1 MQMASESA
9 GNMATNRVFQHASAA
24 PLGGLLLGESTAMLN
39 VFRLIERVGP
49 TEASVLLT
57 GESGSGKELAAQAI
71 HECSRRRHAPFI
83 AINCGAIP
91 AGLIEAELF
100 GYEKGSFTG
109 AVRAH
114 AGVFERARG
123 GTLLLDEVTEMPLD
137 MQTRLL
143 RVLETRKFYRV
154 GASLEQST
162 DVRVIAATNRCP
174 IQATQSGQLRE
185 DLLYRLAV
193 FPIDLPPLRE
203 RADDINL
210 LAEHFLARL
219 NDHAG
224 TCKRFSALARMLLK
238 QHAWPGNVREL
249 RNCVERAFIL
259 ADEVLELSPMLQN
272 GGINH
277 GTSALGGASVD
288 GPDYRGAG
296 HKSPAAIGRRHNELG
311 SRAAQPGSAAD
322 SGLGGLKAEAAVR
335 DRLEIRV
342 GSRIYD
348 MERSLIEA
356 TLDHFQ
362 GNKRRAADALGCSL
376 KTLYNKL
383 NGYSQNQSCVNNSL
397 QLTSVEGQ

>member
-1 MQMASESA
+1 MNVARSTFAES
-9 GNMATNRVFQHASAA
+9 TLPYAA
-24 PLGGLLLGESTAMLN
+24 PGPLLGDSVAMQE

-57 GESGSGKELAAQAI
+57 GESGSGKELAAQSI
-71 HECSRRRHAPFI
+71 HDRSPRRGGPFI

-109 AVRAH
+109 AIRAH
-114 AGVFERARG
+114 AGVFERAQG

-154 GASLEQST
+154 GASMEFMS
-162 DVRVIAATNRCP
+162 DVRVIASTNRCP
-174 IQATQSGQLRE
+174 LQAVQNGQLRE

-193 FPIDLPPLRE
+193 FPIDLPPLRS
-203 RADDINL
+203 RGPDVDL
-210 LAEHFLARL
+210 LAEHFLSELNAQNGTQKRL
-219 NDHAG
+219 
-224 TCKRFSALARMLLK
+224 SALARMTLK
-238 QHAWPGNVREL
+238 QHTWPGNVREL
-249 RNCVERAFIL
+249 KNCIERAFIL
-259 ADEVLELSPMLQN
+259 ADQTLELAPLIQ
-272 GGINH
+272 
-277 GTSALGGASVD
+277 
-288 GPDYRGAG
+288 
-296 HKSPAAIGRRHNELG
+296 
-311 SRAAQPGSAAD
+311 SAAR
-322 SGLGGLKAEAAVR
+322 GGEVPV
-335 DRLEIRV
+335 DRERLDIRV

-356 TLDHFQ
+356 TLDYFK

-383 NGYSQNQSCVNNSL
+383 NGYSQSQECASS
-397 QLTSVEGQ
+397 

>member
-1 MQMASESA
+1 MNSVRSSFSEPVLPCAAPSPLL
-9 GNMATNRVFQHASAA
+9 GDSAA
-24 PLGGLLLGESTAMLN
+24 MQE

-57 GESGSGKELAAQAI
+57 GESGSGKELAAQSI
-71 HECSRRRHAPFI
+71 HDRSARRGGPFI

-109 AVRAH
+109 AIRAH
-114 AGVFERARG
+114 AGVFERAQG

-154 GASLEQST
+154 GASVEFLS
-162 DVRVIAATNRCP
+162 DVRVIASTNRCP
-174 IQATQSGQLRE
+174 LQAVQNGQLRE

-193 FPIDLPPLRE
+193 FPIDLPPLRN
-203 RADDINL
+203 RGNDVDL
-210 LAEHFLARL
+210 LAEHFLSELNTQSRTQKRL
-219 NDHAG
+219 
-224 TCKRFSALARMLLK
+224 SALARMTLK
-238 QHAWPGNVREL
+238 QHTWPGNVREL
-249 RNCVERAFIL
+249 KNCIERAFIL
-259 ADEVLELSPMLQN
+259 GDQTLELAPLIQN
-272 GGINH
+272 
-277 GTSALGGASVD
+277 
-288 GPDYRGAG
+288 
-296 HKSPAAIGRRHNELG
+296 AATR
-311 SRAAQPGSAAD
+311 
-322 SGLGGLKAEAAVR
+322 SGDAPT
-335 DRLEIRV
+335 DRERLDIRV

-356 TLDHFQ
+356 TLDYFK

-383 NGYSQNQSCVNNSL
+383 NGYSQSQECASS
-397 QLTSVEGQ
+397 

>member
-1 MQMASESA
+1 MNTVSYGLSESP
-9 GNMATNRVFQHASAA
+9 AA
-24 PLGGLLLGESTAMLN
+24 LPPAAVGSLLGNSFAMQE

-57 GESGSGKELAAQAI
+57 GESGSGKELAAQMI
-71 HECSRRRHAPFI
+71 HKSSARSGKPFI

-109 AVRAH
+109 AMRGH
-114 AGVFERARG
+114 AGVFERANG
-123 GTLLLDEVTEMPLD
+123 GTLLLDEVIEMPLD

-143 RVLETRKFYRV
+143 RVLESRKFYRV
-154 GASLEQST
+154 GANTEYSS

-174 IQATQSGQLRE
+174 LSAVQAGQLRE

-193 FPIDLPPLRE
+193 FPIDMPPLRN
-203 RADDINL
+203 RGDDVEL
-210 LAEHFLARL
+210 LANHFLAELNAQSMTQKRL
-219 NDHAG
+219 
-224 TCKRFSALARMLLK
+224 SAHSRQTLI
-238 QHAWPGNVREL
+238 QHSWPGNVREL
-249 RNCVERAFIL
+249 KNCIERAFIL
-259 ADEVLELSPMLQN
+259 GDSVLELAPLIQN
-272 GGINH
+272 AARSEQA
-277 GTSALGGASVD
+277 SAGQAGGGA
-288 GPDYRGAG
+288 
-296 HKSPAAIGRRHNELG
+296 
-311 SRAAQPGSAAD
+311 AD
-322 SGLGGLKAEAAVR
+322 R

-356 TLDHFQ
+356 TLDYFK

-383 NGYSQNQSCVNNSL
+383 NGYSQRQECANS
-397 QLTSVEGQ
+397 

>member
-1 MQMASESA
+1 MNSVSHVFSA
-9 GNMATNRVFQHASAA
+9 QLA
-24 PLGGLLLGESTAMLN
+24 PLTAVGSLLGASPAMQQ

-57 GESGSGKELAAQAI
+57 GESGSGKELAAQSI
-71 HECSRRRHAPFI
+71 HECSARRDGPFV

-114 AGVFERARG
+114 AGVFERAQG

-143 RVLETRKFYRV
+143 RVLEMRKFYRV
-154 GASLEQST
+154 GASTEFTS
-162 DVRVIAATNRCP
+162 DVRVIASTNRCP
-174 IQATQSGQLRE
+174 LQAVQTGQLRE

-193 FPIDLPPLRE
+193 FPVDMPPLRS
-203 RADDINL
+203 RGDDVEL
-210 LAEHFLARL
+210 LAEHFLAEL
-219 NDHAG
+219 NAQAG
-224 TCKRFSALARMLLK
+224 TQKRLSALARMMLK
-238 QHAWPGNVREL
+238 RHTWPGNVREL
-249 RNCVERAFIL
+249 KNCIERAFIL
-259 ADEVLELSPMLQN
+259 GDSVLELAPL
-272 GGINH
+272 I
-277 GTSALGGASVD
+277 
-288 GPDYRGAG
+288 
-296 HKSPAAIGRRHNELG
+296 
-311 SRAAQPGSAAD
+311 PGSAA
-322 SGLGGLKAEAAVR
+322 R
-335 DRLEIRV
+335 DGDPAGDGERLNIRV

-356 TLDHFQ
+356 TLDYFK

-383 NGYSQNQSCVNNSL
+383 NGYSQSQECANS
-397 QLTSVEGQ
+397 

>member
-1 MQMASESA
+1 MNSVSYSLSERPVPVAMPVIDSLL
-9 GNMATNRVFQHASAA
+9 GNSAA
-24 PLGGLLLGESTAMLN
+24 MQE
-39 VFRLIERVGP
+39 VYRLIDRVGP

-57 GESGSGKELAAQAI
+57 GESGSGKELAAQMI
-71 HECSRRRHAPFI
+71 HECSARRGKPFI

-114 AGVFERARG
+114 AGVFERAQG

-143 RVLETRKFYRV
+143 RVLESRKFYRV
-154 GASLEQST
+154 GANTEYSC

-174 IQATQSGQLRE
+174 LSAVQTGQLRE

-193 FPIDLPPLRE
+193 FPIEMPPLRN
-203 RADDINL
+203 RGDDVEI
-210 LAEHFLARL
+210 LANHFLEDLNAQAVTHKRLSAHARL
-219 NDHAG
+219 
-224 TCKRFSALARMLLK
+224 TLK
-238 QHAWPGNVREL
+238 QHSWPGNVREL
-249 RNCVERAFIL
+249 KNCIERAFIL
-259 ADEVLELSPMLQN
+259 GDTVLELAPLIQSAPREHT
-272 GGINH
+272 GGD
-277 GTSALGGASVD
+277 A
-288 GPDYRGAG
+288 
-296 HKSPAAIGRRHNELG
+296 
-311 SRAAQPGSAAD
+311 AAD
-322 SGLGGLKAEAAVR
+322 GATIDR

-356 TLDHFQ
+356 TLDYFK

-383 NGYSQNQSCVNNSL
+383 NGYSQRQECANS
-397 QLTSVEGQ
+397 

>member
-1 MQMASESA
+1 MMVN
-9 GNMATNRVFQHASAA
+9 NMNYGLAEQRA
-24 PLGGLLLGESTAMLN
+24 PLTAIGSLLGASPAMQE

-57 GESGSGKELAAQAI
+57 GESGSGKELAAQSI
-71 HECSRRRHAPFI
+71 HECSSRRDGPFI

-114 AGVFERARG
+114 AGVFERAQG

-154 GASLEQST
+154 GASTEFT
-162 DVRVIAATNRCP
+162 CDVRVIASTNRCP
-174 IQATQSGQLRE
+174 LQAVQNGQLRE

-193 FPIDLPPLRE
+193 FPVDMPPLRSRGNDVE
-203 RADDINL
+203 L
-210 LAEHFLARL
+210 LAEHFLAELNAQARTQKRL
-219 NDHAG
+219 
-224 TCKRFSALARMLLK
+224 SALARMRLK

-249 RNCVERAFIL
+249 KNCLERAFIL
-259 ADEVLELSPMLQN
+259 GDTVLELAPL
-272 GGINH
+272 I
-277 GTSALGGASVD
+277 
-288 GPDYRGAG
+288 
-296 HKSPAAIGRRHNELG
+296 
-311 SRAAQPGSAAD
+311 PGSSARGD
-322 SGLGGLKAEAAVR
+322 GDQTGDPE
-335 DRLEIRV
+335 RLNIRV

-356 TLDHFQ
+356 TLDYFK

-383 NGYSQNQSCVNNSL
+383 NGYSQNQECANS
-397 QLTSVEGQ
+397 

>member
-1 MQMASESA
+1 MSSVNQGFLQQPARMGAV
-9 GNMATNRVFQHASAA
+9 G
-24 PLGGLLLGESTAMLN
+24 AMLGASQAMQE

-57 GESGSGKELAAQAI
+57 GESGSGKELAAQMI
-71 HECSRRRHAPFI
+71 HEYSARSAGPFI
-83 AINCGAIP
+83 AVNCGAIP

-114 AGVFERARG
+114 AGVFERAQG

-154 GASLEQST
+154 GASTEFAC
-162 DVRVIAATNRCP
+162 DVRVIASTNRCP
-174 IQATQSGQLRE
+174 LQAVQNGQLRE

-193 FPIDLPPLRE
+193 FPVEMSPLRSRGNDVE
-203 RADDINL
+203 L
-210 LAEHFLARL
+210 LADRFLAELNAQRRTQKRL
-219 NDHAG
+219 
-224 TCKRFSALARMLLK
+224 SALARMMLK
-238 QHAWPGNVREL
+238 QHTWPGNVREL
-249 RNCVERAFIL
+249 RNCIERAFIL
-259 ADEVLELSPMLQN
+259 GDTVLELAPL
-272 GGINH
+272 I
-277 GTSALGGASVD
+277 
-288 GPDYRGAG
+288 
-296 HKSPAAIGRRHNELG
+296 
-311 SRAAQPGSAAD
+311 PGSAPRENDAI
-322 SGLGGLKAEAAVR
+322 G
-335 DRLEIRV
+335 DRERLNIRV

-356 TLDHFQ
+356 TLDYFK

-383 NGYSQNQSCVNNSL
+383 NGYSQSQECA
-397 QLTSVEGQ
+397 QP

>member
-1 MQMASESA
+1 MNSVSFGLPERSAPPAVSASES
-9 GNMATNRVFQHASAA
+9 
-24 PLGGLLLGESTAMLN
+24 LLGNSVAMQE

-57 GESGSGKELAAQAI
+57 GESGSGKELAARMI
-71 HECSRRRHAPFI
+71 HDCSARCDKPFI

-114 AGVFERARG
+114 AGVFERANG

-143 RVLETRKFYRV
+143 RVLESRRFYRV
-154 GASLEQST
+154 GANIEYTS

-174 IQATQSGQLRE
+174 LSAVQAGQLRE

-193 FPIDLPPLRE
+193 FPIDMPPLRN
-203 RADDINL
+203 RGDDVEL
-210 LAEHFLARL
+210 LANHFLAELNAQSMTQKRL
-219 NDHAG
+219 SAHARL
-224 TCKRFSALARMLLK
+224 TLL
-238 QHAWPGNVREL
+238 QHSWPGNVREL
-249 RNCVERAFIL
+249 KNCIERAFIL
-259 ADEVLELSPMLQN
+259 GDTVLELAPLIQN
-272 GGINH
+272 GARGEQ
-277 GTSALGGASVD
+277 GSGAQALG
-288 GPDYRGAG
+288 
-296 HKSPAAIGRRHNELG
+296 N
-311 SRAAQPGSAAD
+311 GSAAD
-322 SGLGGLKAEAAVR
+322 R

-356 TLDHFQ
+356 TLDYFK

-383 NGYSQNQSCVNNSL
+383 NGYSQRQECANS
-397 QLTSVEGQ
+397 

>member
-1 MQMASESA
+1 MNVESNRFYEQVPLAAAS
-9 GNMATNRVFQHASAA
+9 
-24 PLGGLLLGESTAMLN
+24 PLLGESPAMQE

-57 GESGSGKELAAQAI
+57 GESGSGKELAAQSI
-71 HECSRRRHAPFI
+71 HDNSLRRGGPFV

-114 AGVFERARG
+114 AGVFERAQG

-154 GASLEQST
+154 GASAELLC
-162 DVRVIAATNRCP
+162 DIRVIAATNRCP
-174 IQATQSGQLRE
+174 LQAVKNGQLRE

-193 FPIDLPPLRE
+193 FPIHMPPLRARGNDVE
-203 RADDINL
+203 LI
-210 LAEHFLARL
+210 AEHFLADLNARDGAQKRL
-219 NDHAG
+219 
-224 TCKRFSALARMLLK
+224 SALARMTLR
-238 QHAWPGNVREL
+238 QHSWPGNVREL
-249 RNCVERAFIL
+249 KNCIERAYIL
-259 ADEVLELSPMLQN
+259 GDTTLELAPLLRS
-272 GGINH
+272 
-277 GTSALGGASVD
+277 
-288 GPDYRGAG
+288 GPAIQAVEPAG
-296 HKSPAAIGRRHNELG
+296 E
-311 SRAAQPGSAAD
+311 
-322 SGLGGLKAEAAVR
+322 R
-335 DRLEIRV
+335 DRLQIRI

-356 TLDHFQ
+356 TLDYFQ
-362 GNKRRAADALGCSL
+362 GNKRRAASALGCSL

-383 NGYSQNQSCVNNSL
+383 NGYSQSQECATNN
-397 QLTSVEGQ
+397 

>member
-1 MQMASESA
+1 MNSVIYGFTERSSPAIPPPPAIGSLL
-9 GNMATNRVFQHASAA
+9 GASAA
-24 PLGGLLLGESTAMLN
+24 MQE

-57 GESGSGKELAAQAI
+57 GESGTGKELAAQSI
-71 HECSRRRHAPFI
+71 HECSARRSKPFI

-114 AGVFERARG
+114 AGVFERAEG

-143 RVLETRKFYRV
+143 RVLETRRFYRV
-154 GASLEQST
+154 GASTEYT
-162 DVRVIAATNRCP
+162 CDVRVIAATNRCP
-174 IQATQSGQLRE
+174 LQAVQSGQLRE

-193 FPIDLPPLRE
+193 FPVELPPLRN
-203 RADDINL
+203 RGDDVEL
-210 LAEHFLARL
+210 LANYFLDELNSQAMTQKRL
-219 NDHAG
+219 
-224 TCKRFSALARMLLK
+224 SAMARMTLK
-238 QHAWPGNVREL
+238 QHSWPGNVREL
-249 RNCVERAFIL
+249 KNCIERAFIL
-259 ADEVLELSPMLQN
+259 GDNTLELAPLIQN
-272 GGINH
+272 GG
-277 GTSALGGASVD
+277 A
-288 GPDYRGAG
+288 RGAEQNG
-296 HKSPAAIGRRHNELG
+296 GTEY
-311 SRAAQPGSAAD
+311 AAD
-322 SGLGGLKAEAAVR
+322 RG
-335 DRLEIRV
+335 RLDIRV

-356 TLDHFQ
+356 TLDYFK

-383 NGYSQNQSCVNNSL
+383 NGYSQSQHCANS
-397 QLTSVEGQ
+397 